1 MEHEALE
8 RPVYLPMNMDKAG
21 DLSGS
26 LASARQLGQLRR
38 YVDRLLHRITREIR
52 DGNIDADPVFQTPNQ
67 GACRYCQWAGACHFE
82 DGHGRDR
89 RHYREKMDEREF
101 WDTLESEEGGEDHG

>member
-1 MEHEALE
+1 M
-8 RPVYLPMNMDKAG
+8 
-21 DLSGS
+21 
-26 LASARQLGQLRR
+26 
-38 YVDRLLHRITREIR
+38 DRLLHRITREIR
-52 DGNIDADPVFQTPNQ
+52 DGNIDADPVFQTPSQ

-89 RHYREKMDEREF
+89 RHYREKMDEKEF